1 MVTVSVSRYSTGG
14 NMGCTGGNAHAA
26 DVRAHTN
33 GNSFFI
39 KHILSDMRAA
49 HKPQIA
55 RTPPFDKKFF
65 ENKSANF
72 PFSWKQYKWAG
83 AMPGRVRR
91 EEYKSAEAELCAY
104 ANDHHEVFEGTD
116 GTSGWG
122 ATDTVEYVMSGGMT
136 VERADGGKLT
146 DREFLK
152 GLPRKYVRVKFELNK
167 AKIKADGLEDADLAA
182 LGLVRVGTLGLKLK
196 AKAA

>member
-1 MVTVSVSRYSTGG
+1 MSRLVSGLMSLVPAPNPR
-14 NMGCTGGNAHAA
+14 
-26 DVRAHTN
+26 
-33 GNSFFI
+33 
-39 KHILSDMRAA
+39 
-49 HKPQIA
+49 
-55 RTPPFDKKFF
+55 KKS
-65 ENKSANF
+65 N
-72 PFSWKQYKWAG
+72 
-83 AMPGRVRR
+83 GRVSAQPQNDKTRKVQAMSKIKTTKQFKEQVDAAFATMQTRDEAKACYEFQR
-91 EEYKSAEAELCAY
+91 EEYKTAEAELCSY

-167 AKIKADGLEDADLAA
+167 AKIKADALEDADLAA
-182 LGLVRVGTLGLKLK
+182 LGLVRVETLGLKLK